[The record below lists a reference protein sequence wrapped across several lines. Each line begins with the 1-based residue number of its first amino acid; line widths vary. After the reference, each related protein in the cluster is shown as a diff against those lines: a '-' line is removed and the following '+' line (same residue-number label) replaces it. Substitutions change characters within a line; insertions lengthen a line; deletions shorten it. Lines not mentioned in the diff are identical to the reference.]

1 MKISIDFFETKYP
14 LDYNESLTMYLIER
28 DTVRETPDIETSSEN
43 YAHRF
48 SGPAGKYLL
57 SQQQKALLKVFDKAE
72 FKSVLDVGG
81 GHGQLAPIFA
91 ERGSQVTILSS
102 DLVCYKKIQSLT
114 NKFYIKCVTGD
125 LINLPFPDNS
135 FDLVVSVRLLSHISD
150 WKKLIAEF
158 CRVSKKSVI
167 LDYPELKSL
176 NLLTPLLF
184 KVKKKIEGNTRT
196 YHSFSK
202 NMLDTEFNYHNYK
215 ISRRECQ
222 FILPMFLHRFTNSP
236 SFLQKTEEYCKKI
249 GLTSS
254 FGSPAII
261 RADKL

>member
-1 MKISIDFFETKYP
+1 
-14 LDYNESLTMYLIER
+14 MYLIER
-28 DTVRETPDIETSSEN
+28 DAVRETPDIETSSEN
-43 YAHRF
+43 YARRF
-48 SGPAGKYLL
+48 SGPAGEYLL
-57 SQQQKALLKVFDKAE
+57 LQQQKALLRVLGKAV

-81 GHGQLAPIFA
+81 GHGQLAPIFI
-91 ERGSQVTILSS
+91 ERGCKVTILSS
-102 DLVCYKKIQSLT
+102 DLVCYKKMEKVAKKSNINL
-114 NKFYIKCVTGD
+114 VAGD

-135 FDLVVSVRLLSHISD
+135 FDLVISVRLISHISD

-176 NLLTPLLF
+176 NCLTPLLF

-202 NMLDTEFNYHNYK
+202 NMLDAEFNYHDYM

-222 FILPMFLHRFTNSP
+222 FFLPMFLHRFFNSP
-236 SFLQKTEEYCKKI
+236 QFMQKTEEYCKKI
-249 GLTSS
+249 GLTNS

-261 RADKL
+261 RADKPS